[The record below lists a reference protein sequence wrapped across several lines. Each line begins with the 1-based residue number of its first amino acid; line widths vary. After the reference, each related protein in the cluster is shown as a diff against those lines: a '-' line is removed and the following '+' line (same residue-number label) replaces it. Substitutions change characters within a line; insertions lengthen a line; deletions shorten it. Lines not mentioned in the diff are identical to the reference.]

1 MKIIKL
7 ICSNCG
13 AKLNVQS
20 DSREYTCEYCNTI
33 NILDDEIIRVEH
45 SFNDKKKEEKFK
57 IANTYLEKFENYEEA
72 YEAYER
78 LSEEYPYEP
87 KVWIQL
93 IRAKTRKYQSID
105 EMDTSD
111 FMLLDEYMKKYLTL
125 EKNVQ
130 QKNKNK
136 KEYEAYKNEYLEIL
150 KKLKEDEQIEQEE
163 MKKSLKKDII
173 VCLIII
179 CSIILVFKIFE
190 VVGDKIN
197 EKYKWE
203 VDIYFNE
210 SKEGTYRRKS
220 LSKDDMIVAHITT
233 KGGRK
238 NEKIQLG
245 YVVIVNDEAVESRQD
260 FSFDWEDG
268 TQGMVYFE
276 SGEYPYDRGR
286 LTIKVFK
293 VENNGHTVSELGLK
307 TIRIK

>member
-13 AKLNVQS
+13 AKLKVES
-20 DSREYTCEYCNTI
+20 DNKEYTCEYCNTV

-45 SFNDKKKEEKFK
+45 SFNDKQKEEKFK
-57 IANTYLEKFENYEEA
+57 IANTYLEDFENYEEA
-72 YEAYER
+72 YDAYER
-78 LSEEYPYEP
+78 LSKEYPYDP

-93 IRAKTRKYQSID
+93 IRAKTKKYQSID

-111 FMLLDEYMKKYLTL
+111 FILCNEYMKKYLAL
-125 EKNVQ
+125 EKNEK
-130 QKNKNK
+130 QKIQNE
-136 KEYEAYKNEYLEIL
+136 KEYETYKNEYLEIM
-150 KKLKEDEQIEQEE
+150 KKLREDEQIEQEK
-163 MKKSLKKDII
+163 MKKNFKKDII

-220 LSKDDMIVAHITT
+220 LSKDDLIVAHITT

-238 NEKIQLG
+238 DEKIQLG
-245 YVVIVNDEAVESRQD
+245 YIIIVNDEVVESRQE

-268 TQGMVYFE
+268 TEGMVYFE
-276 SGEYPYDRGR
+276 AGDYPYDRGR
-286 LTIKVFK
+286 LTIKVFQID
-293 VENNGHTVSELGLK
+293 GSTVSDLGSK